1 MLSKRSLWR
10 YLRSS
15 RRIPVSYCVRSNFLK
30 SSTNQCEDFI
40 SESSEESVQD
50 GAGFTESFRTKNA
63 KQRDWS
69 DGTRESD
76 SHSRIIKRNDNWF
89 KRTGFTHLCNQIEH
103 VEVTGFNSDT
113 QKRTINYDRSKAHG
127 SVPIDLQTNMF
138 VIPSNGIIHA
148 ETHIV
153 RQYHTEHMGSKVN
166 EDEKASEMDNLA
178 ETENQTSFVNISESE
193 NSLPVEFDYQE
204 TSVWEEI
211 IREKE
216 NLELDIPESVVEENP
231 IFPALPVI
239 KPQADITSDETQ
251 LTDYQPDKQRKVAFP
266 TKIYNFAPLVNQSE
280 TLREFVK
287 LGVDLSEVEKTSMAD
302 RIIKMNFKK
311 DVKPYLLFLHDL
323 GVAPDDF
330 GKVLTTTPYLFQED
344 IKTLKV
350 SMAILVVRKPVFRVS
365 DQILHKPGCTT
376 TVNGNRL

>member
-30 SSTNQCEDFI
+30 ASTNLCEDFI
-40 SESSEESVQD
+40 SESKEQYVQD
-50 GAGFTESFRTKNA
+50 GAGFTESVRTKHA
-63 KQRDWS
+63 KLRDWS

-89 KRTGFTHLCNQIEH
+89 ERTGFTHLCNQIEH
-103 VEVTGFNSDT
+103 VEVSGLNSDT
-113 QKRTINYDRSKAHG
+113 QKRTINYDRTKVHASG
-127 SVPIDLQTNMF
+127 PVNLQTNPF
-138 VIPSNGIIHA
+138 VLPSKRIIHA

-153 RQYHTEHMGSKVN
+153 RQYHTENISNKVD
-166 EDEKASEMDNLA
+166 EDEKGAEIDDLA
-178 ETENQTSFVNISESE
+178 ETENQTSVVNISESE

-211 IREKE
+211 VQEKE
-216 NLELDIPESVVEENP
+216 NLELDIPETVKVENP

-239 KPQADITSDETQ
+239 KPPGDIASGETE
-251 LTDYQPDKQRKVAFP
+251 LTEYQPARQRKVAFP

-280 TLREFVK
+280 TLGEFVK

-350 SMAILVVRKPVFRVS
+350 GTYMSLIVRKPVFGVS
-365 DQILHKPGCTT
+365 DLVCHKPGCAVTE
-376 TVNGNRL
+376 NG